1 MNLLLKRVLH
11 AADAPE
17 AVEAENDDIDED
29 AAEAS
34 NRIDEYVTGAGI
46 ATDNGE
52 LMYLVEGAINGSKD
66 NWIKDLSIL
75 WEAYW
80 METLDEAGAA
90 IAESAKEE
98 DVGELAGNFVGEA
111 EERGETSGFGI
122 GDVAIVSRKRPD

>member
-34 NRIDEYVTGAGI
+34 NRIDEHVTGARI

-80 METLDEAGAA
+80 VETLDEAGATV
-90 IAESAKEE
+90 AESAKEE
-98 DVGELAGNFVGEA
+98 DVGELAGNFV
-111 EERGETSGFGI
+111 
-122 GDVAIVSRKRPD
+122 